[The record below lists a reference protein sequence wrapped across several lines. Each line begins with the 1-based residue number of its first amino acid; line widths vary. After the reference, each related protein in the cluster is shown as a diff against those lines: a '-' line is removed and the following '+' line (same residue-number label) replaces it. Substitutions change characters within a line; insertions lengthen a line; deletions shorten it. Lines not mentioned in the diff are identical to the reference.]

1 MIFVYFTQKF
11 KKPGKGKF
19 IWDTFVGVWNFS
31 WVLLQLCETFL
42 GYFYRCVKLF
52 LGTFISGTC
61 LGTSDRWRT
70 PGSSPQSGE
79 KQCDVIS
86 QKYVLFRENVSS
98 YRENMS
104 LFRENVSSYRENMLL
119 FGENVSSYRENM
131 SLFRENVSSYRENMC
146 HHIEKTCRH
155 IEKMCRH
162 IEKICVVIT
171 RKCVSISRKCVVI
184 SRKCIV
190 ISRKCVIIS
199 RKYVSS

>member
-98 YRENMS
+98 YRENVLS
-104 LFRENVSSYRENMLL
+104 YRENVSSY
-119 FGENVSSYRENM
+119 
-131 SLFRENVSSYRENMC
+131 RENVSSYRENMC
-146 HHIEKTCRH
+146 HHNKKMGRH
-155 IEKMCRH
+155 I
-162 IEKICVVIT
+162 
-171 RKCVSISRKCVVI
+171 
-184 SRKCIV
+184 
-190 ISRKCVIIS
+190 
-199 RKYVSS
+199 

>member
-79 KQCDVIS
+79 K
-86 QKYVLFRENVSS
+86 NVTL
-98 YRENMS
+98 YPKNMS
-104 LFRENVSSYRENMLL
+104 YLEKMCRHIAKICRYLEK
-119 FGENVSSYRENM
+119 
-131 SLFRENVSSYRENMC
+131 MC
-146 HHIEKTCRH
+146 HHIEKICCYLEKMCRH
-155 IEKMCRH
+155 IEKICRYLEKMCRH
-162 IEKICVVIT
+162 IEKICVIILRKHVVT
-171 RKCVSISRKCVVI
+171 LRKCVFISRK
-184 SRKCIV
+184 
-190 ISRKCVIIS
+190 
-199 RKYVSS
+199 